1 MSTCHVP
8 IKDKEKLSTTCIS
21 EEGLF
26 LKNIFCKCQ
35 TSGGILLQSLGGDLF
50 DGSVSHL
57 FRTCFNLEVWGKY
70 HLKLI
75 NEHRKQNALLNN
87 NQDTPG
93 RKTDYKSKCGLQP
106 EETNLL
112 SLLLQQVAD
121 NLVMQS
127 ETEQNNEHIVDN
139 ESNLYKVL
147 TAANFNLL
155 NEIKTDLA
163 EHNPG
168 KWTQRKLDR
177 LYPEILRSAQV
188 LNRECTAKELCIISK
203 VLQVFT
209 GRKFYS
215 PSMGKGCN
223 VNMISK
229 AFEGDNFISEVKC
242 KFKCAVKNPISL
254 TTQCRN
260 LLMQSFYAD
269 TAMKV
274 SYAEVCHIVNKT
286 IWGFKVQNRFECK
299 NPLQGFTTYVTSY
312 NGFVLFSRI

>member
-1 MSTCHVP
+1 
-8 IKDKEKLSTTCIS
+8 
-21 EEGLF
+21 
-26 LKNIFCKCQ
+26 
-35 TSGGILLQSLGGDLF
+35 
-50 DGSVSHL
+50 
-57 FRTCFNLEVWGKY
+57 
-70 HLKLI
+70 
-75 NEHRKQNALLNN
+75 
-87 NQDTPG
+87 
-93 RKTDYKSKCGLQP
+93 
-106 EETNLL
+106 
-112 SLLLQQVAD
+112 
-121 NLVMQS
+121 MQS

-155 NEIKTDLA
+155 HNIKTYLA

-168 KWTQRKLDR
+168 KWTQCKLDR

-215 PSMGKGCN
+215 SSMGKGCN

-229 AFEGDNFISEVKC
+229 AFEGDDLISEVKC

-254 TTQCRN
+254 TTLCHN
-260 LLMQSFYAD
+260 LLMQSFLCWYSPECFLYRS
-269 TAMKV
+269 V
-274 SYAEVCHIVNKT
+274 SNCQQNNL
-286 IWGFKVQNRFECK
+286 GFKVQNKFECK
-299 NPLQGFTTYVTSY
+299 NPLQGFTKYVTSY